1 MIRDNSG
8 MHSQAYCAPAVLD
21 PSTPAE
27 DTSRGHP
34 TTPLMSVELPRWI
47 DHPSVDSQAML
58 SAFLDYHGRLTGEAH
73 DQLKHLYMIVHTHTT
88 NFVRGNE
95 IIQPQEVSPLP
106 TRPCKAQPCKRCR
119 TKSGGYQ
126 FKWYHERWKN
136 VYIRLSKNGAWKPN
150 RLGGNDAGTK

>member
-1 MIRDNSG
+1 MIHEKSK
-8 MHSQAYCAPAVLD
+8 MQSQAYCAPAVLD

-58 SAFLDYHGRLTGEAH
+58 SAFLDYHGRLTGKAH

-88 NFVRGNE
+88 NFVTGNE
-95 IIQPQEVSPLP
+95 IIQTQEMSPLP
-106 TRPCKAQPCKRCR
+106 TRPCKAQPCERCR
-119 TKSGGYQ
+119 TESGGYQ
-126 FKWYHERWKN
+126 FKWYHERWKD
-136 VYIRLSKNGAWKPN
+136 VDIRLSRNGAWEPN